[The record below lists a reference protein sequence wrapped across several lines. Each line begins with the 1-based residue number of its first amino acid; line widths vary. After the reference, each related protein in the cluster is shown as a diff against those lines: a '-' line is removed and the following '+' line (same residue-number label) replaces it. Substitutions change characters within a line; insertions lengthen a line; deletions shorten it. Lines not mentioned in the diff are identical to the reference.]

1 MKIQMTQEKQD
12 QLILAVQALVCSGM
26 LLYTAASWTKDQL
39 KWYRKKQK
47 LKEKEERK
55 LLTKGCA
62 RKARML
68 Q

>member
-12 QLILAVQALVCSGM
+12 RLILAVQALVCSGM

-39 KWYRKKQK
+39 KWHRKKQK

-55 LLTKGCA
+55 LLKKGCA

>member
-12 QLILAVQALVCSGM
+12 RLILAVQALVCSGM

-39 KWYRKKQK
+39 KWCRKKQK

-55 LLTKGCA
+55 LLKKGCA

>member
-39 KWYRKKQK
+39 KWYRKKQT

-55 LLTKGCA
+55 LLKKGCA

>member
-12 QLILAVQALVCSGM
+12 RLILVVQALVCSGM

-55 LLTKGCA
+55 LLKKGCA

>member
-12 QLILAVQALVCSGM
+12 RLILAVQALVCSGM

-39 KWYRKKQK
+39 KWSRKKQK

-55 LLTKGCA
+55 LLKKGCA

>member
-12 QLILAVQALVCSGM
+12 RLILAVQALVCSGM
-26 LLYTAASWTKDQL
+26 LLYTAASWKKDQL

-55 LLTKGCA
+55 LLKKGCA